1 MFKQKNPL
9 LNKKKTLI
17 LNTFWVPS
25 IEKQYQLE
33 VKALS
38 IFFMGDFKLHKWI
51 YVIVEA
57 LFLVTANAIILFS
70 ASIMWVNIE

>member
-1 MFKQKNPL
+1 MFKQK
-9 LNKKKTLI
+9 KSFIKQKKTLI

-25 IEKQYQLE
+25 IEKQYLLE
-33 VKALS
+33 IKTLS